1 MVYPDWQD
9 PLPWKGTYE
18 HEWEK
23 FSRLSQLRPQFQ
35 IETRIEQTVES
46 NTLKSGQFGK
56 EKSASELN
64 LTGQTGSKA
73 ALSGNEINAI
83 NEQLCSQ
90 HQKNKSTLKTRSNS
104 WKTPSHEMEIHLK
117 EEKLNAEF
125 Y

>member
-9 PLPWKGTYE
+9 PSPWNGIYE

-23 FSRLSQLRPQFQ
+23 CSGLSQLRSQFQ
-35 IETRIEQTVES
+35 IETRIQQTVES

-56 EKSASELN
+56 EKSASELK

-73 ALSGNEINAI
+73 ALSGNEINSI

-90 HQKNKSTLKTRSNS
+90 HQKNKSTLKTRPNS

-117 EEKLNAEF
+117 GEKLNAEF